1 VVGVGYIYVD
11 LVVRGRASK
20 NVRALVDTGSA
31 YIVLDPKTIS
41 EIGLL
46 ETPFN
51 VELTLADKRR
61 VRAKLYLAEVE
72 AEGRRGPAFV
82 AELDVPTPILGTYS
96 LETLGLKPNPAT
108 GKLEVIGPEG
118 GYLLRIE
125 EVLATFEELMDE
137 EGCVGYGEPKKN
149 TGEANT

>member
-1 VVGVGYIYVD
+1 MVEVGYIYID
-11 LVVRGRASK
+11 LIIRGK
-20 NVRALVDTGSA
+20 NSRSVRALVDTGSA
-31 YIVLDPKTIS
+31 YIVLDPKTVS

-46 ETPFN
+46 ETPYN

-82 AELDVPTPILGTYS
+82 AELETPAPLLGTYA
-96 LETLGLKPNPAT
+96 LETLGLKPNPLT

-118 GYLLRIE
+118 GYLLKASLTFQFPNEGSGR
-125 EVLATFEELMDE
+125 AT
-137 EGCVGYGEPKKN
+137 
-149 TGEANT
+149 

>member
-1 VVGVGYIYVD
+1 LVEVGYIYVD
-11 LVVRGRASK
+11 LVLRGRTSK

-31 YIVLDPKTIS
+31 YIVLDPKTVS

-51 VELTLADKRR
+51 VELTLTDKRR

-82 AELDVPTPILGTYS
+82 AELDTPTPIIGAYAVDS
-96 LETLGLKPNPAT
+96 GSKIDRLK
-108 GKLEVIGPEG
+108 
-118 GYLLRIE
+118 
-125 EVLATFEELMDE
+125 
-137 EGCVGYGEPKKN
+137 
-149 TGEANT
+149 

>member
-1 VVGVGYIYVD
+1 VVEVGFMYVV
-11 LVVRGRASK
+11 LVIRGKGSRS
-20 NVRALVDTGSA
+20 VRALVDTGSA
-31 YIVLDPKTIS
+31 YIVLDPGTVS

-46 ETPFN
+46 ETPYN

-82 AELDVPTPILGTYS
+82 AEHDTPAPLLGPYA
-96 LETLGLKPNPAT
+96 LVTLGLKPNPFT

-118 GYLLRIE
+118 GYLLKVASQIGLKR
-125 EVLATFEELMDE
+125 AFPD
-137 EGCVGYGEPKKN
+137 C
-149 TGEANT
+149 A

>member
-1 VVGVGYIYVD
+1 VVEVGYTYVD
-11 LVVRGRASK
+11 LIIRGKKSK
-20 NVRALVDTGSA
+20 SVRALVDTSSA
-31 YIVLDPKTIS
+31 YIVLDPKTVS
-41 EIGLL
+41 ETGLL

-82 AELDVPTPILGTYS
+82 AELDTPTPLLGTHA
-96 LETLGLKPNPAT
+96 LESLGLKPNPLT

-118 GYLLRIE
+118 GYLLE
-125 EVLATFEELMDE
+125 LASLTD
-137 EGCVGYGEPKKN
+137 KR
-149 TGEANT
+149 